1 MSIPRT
7 IGWGI
12 ALATMTALISG
23 VSVFANGLIV
33 KEFADPVV
41 LTGVR
46 NAMVGAVLLAIL
58 LGSGGV
64 HEIRELSRR
73 RAGTLLLIAVIG
85 GSIPFILFFSGLAQA
100 TGPGAAFIH
109 KTLFVWV
116 SILAVPFL
124 GETLGLAQIAA
135 LGVLVLGTLLVGP
148 TGAVGPGP
156 AEFMILA
163 ATVMWAVEVVIA
175 RYLLSRE
182 GVSVRLAATARMA
195 LGAVLIF
202 GFLAVSGRLGGVA
215 ALTGTQ
221 WLLIAGTGALLF
233 GYVTTWYGALQRAP
247 ASLVASILVG
257 GAVVTAV
264 LAIARTGTVP
274 APSIEMGLVL
284 LAIGVVMAIAAGRR
298 ASTTRQSAQ
307 TVDRNG

>member
-1 MSIPRT
+1 MTVPRT
-7 IGWGI
+7 VGWGI

-58 LGSGGV
+58 LGSGGIG
-64 HEIRELSRR
+64 EIRALSTG
-73 RAGTLLLIAVIG
+73 RAGTLFLIAVIG
-85 GSIPFILFFSGLAQA
+85 GSIPFILFFTGLAEA
-100 TGPGAAFIH
+100 SGPGASFIH

-116 SILAVPFL
+116 SLLAVPFL
-124 GETLGLAQIAA
+124 GESLGLVQIAA
-135 LGVLVLGTLLVGP
+135 LGVLVVGVLLVGP

-156 AEFMILA
+156 AELMILA
-163 ATVMWAVEVVIA
+163 ATIMWAVEVVIA
-175 RYLLSRE
+175 RYLLSRA

-195 LGAVLIF
+195 LGAVLIL
-202 GFLAVSGRLGGVA
+202 GFLVITGRAGAIV
-215 ALTGTQ
+215 ALTSTQ

-247 ASLVASILVG
+247 ASIVASILVG

-264 LAIARTGTVP
+264 LVIARTGSVP
-274 APSIEMGLVL
+274 APSVELGLVL

-298 ASTTRQSAQ
+298 TATVPQVAQ
-307 TVDRNG
+307 TVDRDA